1 MIFTLIYIN
10 IVLIIVLSRKI
21 IFQFTAAE
29 LLGLD
34 SKKFIWALINY
45 CLIVKGS
52 AVRKKH
58 TCEEAKEA
66 RDVLANTL
74 YQRLVDWIVNNINYK
89 LSMTRSL

>member
-1 MIFTLIYIN
+1 MCEIA
-10 IVLIIVLSRKI
+10 V
-21 IFQFTAAE
+21 AE

-34 SKKFIWALINY
+34 REKFTWALVNY

-52 AVRKKH
+52 ATRRKH

-74 YQRLVDWIVNNINYK
+74 YQRLVDWIINLINYK
-89 LSMTRSL
+89 LSITRSL

>member
-1 MIFTLIYIN
+1 MKTDQLLRIA
-10 IVLIIVLSRKI
+10 V
-21 IFQFTAAE
+21 AE

-34 SKKFIWALINY
+34 SKKFIWALVNY
-45 CLIVKGS
+45 CLVVKGS
-52 AVRKKH
+52 VIRKKH

-74 YQRLVDWIVNNINYK
+74 YQRLVDSIINIINYK